1 MELYFQIYIFYL
13 VSTKCFA
20 IIYLALLSLD
30 CSRRQNPAKP
40 RKVLLIR
47 KLFAEISITFIFY
60 NLK

>member
-30 CSRRQNPAKP
+30 CSRRQNPAKTTKGLANSQIV
-40 RKVLLIR
+40 RR
-47 KLFAEISITFIFY
+47 NFD
-60 NLK
+60 

>member
-30 CSRRQNPAKP
+30 CSRRQNLAKTTKGLANSQIV
-40 RKVLLIR
+40 RRNFHYIHFL
-47 KLFAEISITFIFY
+47 
-60 NLK
+60 